1 MFLGKPLIH
10 HIIHRI
16 ESLFDEV
23 IVVLRNDEQRNI
35 FSTKLSPS
43 IKLVIDERDINSP
56 LVGALTGFK
65 FASGEY
71 SLLTACDT
79 PLISFEVISFL
90 LSQAQNYDAVI
101 ARWPNGYVEPLQAV
115 YRTQKALQSSMQALN
130 EGKLRMR
137 DMIVH
142 LNNPRFIT
150 TETIRK
156 LDPQLKTFYNINT
169 FADLVRL
176 KAPKKSKKEPS

>member
-1 MFLGKPLIH
+1 MSEFLGKPLIQ

-16 ESLFDEV
+16 GSLFNEV

-43 IKLVIDERDINSP
+43 IKLVVDTRDINSP
-56 LVGALTGFK
+56 LVGALTGIK
-65 FASGEY
+65 SASGEY

-79 PLISFEVISFL
+79 PSISFEVISCF
-90 LSQAQNYDAVI
+90 LSQAQNYDAII
-101 ARWPNGYVEPLQAV
+101 ARWPKGYVEPLQAI
-115 YRTQKALQSSMQALN
+115 YRTQKALQSTIQKLN

-137 DMIVH
+137 DMIAH
-142 LNNPRFIT
+142 FNNPRFIT

-156 LDPQLKTFYNINT
+156 LDPQLNI
-169 FADLVRL
+169 
-176 KAPKKSKKEPS
+176 

>member
-1 MFLGKPLIH
+1 
-10 HIIHRI
+10 
-16 ESLFDEV
+16 
-23 IVVLRNDEQRNI
+23 
-35 FSTKLSPS
+35 
-43 IKLVIDERDINSP
+43 
-56 LVGALTGFK
+56 LTGFK
-65 FASGEY
+65 SASGEH

-101 ARWPNGYVEPLQAV
+101 ARWPNGYIEPLQAI
-115 YRTQKALQSSMQALN
+115 YRTQKALPSAIQALN

-169 FADLVRL
+169 LTDLVRL
-176 KAPKKSKKEPS
+176 EAPTESTNEPS